1 MRDICIT
8 TRKSKEVKGIKSGF
22 YFLFVCFLHSRDQVC
37 QILSSSVVM
46 KRDGFFLFSSA
57 ILSLHICVH
66 YIITSASQTSPY
78 VNVYLIICCV
88 DL

>member
-1 MRDICIT
+1 MYNYKEIKRSEGYQVWFL
-8 TRKSKEVKGIKSGF
+8 RSKD
-22 YFLFVCFLHSRDQVC
+22 HVC

-46 KRDGFFLFSSA
+46 KKDGFFLFSLA
-57 ILSLHICVH
+57 ILSLHIRLH

-78 VNVYLIICCV
+78 VNACLIYCV

>member
-8 TRKSKEVKGIKSGF
+8 TRKSKEVKGIK
-22 YFLFVCFLHSRDQVC
+22 FVCYFFFSHSRDQVC